1 MKANIVL
8 ILMTQHSF
16 AVAICFHMLSNVL
29 ISFETLATHVFL
41 CFVNSLFGFGF
52 ISVMIVNV
60 DDCQCENF
68 LLYRIRPIISHCKAL
83 AAFLS

>member
-68 LLYRIRPIISHCKAL
+68 LLYRIRPIISHCKAS